1 MKFLGKVKGELFL
14 VLLVISFLC
23 PSDAFGW
30 RRIRRWSPPVKRV
43 PIRRPP
49 VRSPPPRTPY
59 CPLDAR
65 IKNIVDK
72 KRVGREIQEFKRGV
86 SLKPMNK

>member
-23 PSDAFGW
+23 PSDAW
-30 RRIRRWSPPVKRV
+30 RRRRRRRSPPVKRV

-86 SLKPMNK
+86 SLKSMNK

>member
-23 PSDAFGW
+23 PSDA
-30 RRIRRWSPPVKRV
+30 IRRRRRRSPPVKRV

-49 VRSPPPRTPY
+49 VKSPPPRTPY

-65 IKNIVDK
+65 IKNIIDK

-86 SLKPMNK
+86 SLKSMNK